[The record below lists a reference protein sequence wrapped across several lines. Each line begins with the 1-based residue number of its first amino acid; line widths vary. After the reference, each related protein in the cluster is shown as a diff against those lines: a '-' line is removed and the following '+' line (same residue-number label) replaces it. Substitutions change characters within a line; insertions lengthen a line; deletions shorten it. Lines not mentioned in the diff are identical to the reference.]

1 MGDDRNRSVG
11 PGQWAPW
18 ISDPDPP
25 MAEEP
30 MTEEEMAAAAKAAK
44 AYMDAHP
51 VPPSSKR
58 LPYQTVEE
66 REAELME
73 EILRNHPGLTREEAQ
88 EMLDSFF

>member
-1 MGDDRNRSVG
+1 
-11 PGQWAPW
+11 
-18 ISDPDPP
+18 
-25 MAEEP
+25 
-30 MTEEEMAAAAKAAK
+30 
-44 AYMDAHP
+44 MDAHP

>member
-1 MGDDRNRSVG
+1 
-11 PGQWAPW
+11 
-18 ISDPDPP
+18 

-44 AYMDAHP
+44 AYMDAHS